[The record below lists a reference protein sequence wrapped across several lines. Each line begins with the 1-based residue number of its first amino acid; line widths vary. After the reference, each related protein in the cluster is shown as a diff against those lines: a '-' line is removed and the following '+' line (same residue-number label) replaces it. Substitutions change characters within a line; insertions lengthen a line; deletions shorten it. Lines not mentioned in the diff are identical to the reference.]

1 MTIALLSEA
10 AESRAQELR
19 KRSYILNQLGGF
31 DEADA
36 LRAKAR
42 DLENTASFARPQL
55 VTRVVVPIKSCS
67 SFAIDNGGAA

>member
-10 AESRAQELR
+10 AEARAQELR
-19 KRSYILNQLGGF
+19 RQSYLLNDLGGYA
-31 DEADA
+31 EADA
-36 LRAKAR
+36 LRSKAR